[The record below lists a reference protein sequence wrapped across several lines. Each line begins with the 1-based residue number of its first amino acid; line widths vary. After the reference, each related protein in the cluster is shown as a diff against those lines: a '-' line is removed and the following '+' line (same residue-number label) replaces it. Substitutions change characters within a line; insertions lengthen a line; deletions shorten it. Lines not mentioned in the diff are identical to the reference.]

1 MYNKIKNGKSIKPEN
16 CVKHITILVNLIQIT
31 SLNYI
36 TGVHW
41 LDEIITMLVNNT
53 ITLASGT
60 KGQRTLEGITELSVL
75 DSLPSPRI
83 LNTHLSFKYIP
94 TKHVQNK
101 GKIVHM
107 IRNPKDICVSLY
119 HHARRDVVMNYD
131 VPWETYFEN
140 WVSGKGT

>member
-1 MYNKIKNGKSIKPEN
+1 M
-16 CVKHITILVNLIQIT
+16 
-31 SLNYI
+31 NYI
-36 TGVHW
+36 AGVHW
-41 LDEIITMLVNNT
+41 LDEIITMLVNKT
-53 ITLASGT
+53 TTLASGT

-119 HHARRDVVMNYD
+119 HHAKRDVVMNYD

-140 WVSGKGT
+140 WMSGKGRIRISSCI